1 MLRFLPSRDT
11 DEISKIRGRIEEL
24 RIRVGYPI
32 SVQYSTE
39 DGERKRK
46 FLNDVYTEKLVEYV
60 FMNLCDHSIF
70 GKEECIK
77 QGYITSCEGER
88 VGLCGDVV
96 KNEKGVATIKN
107 ITSLCVR
114 YPNDVSGLALPFFE
128 RYCNKSKS
136 VLIISPPSQGKTTF
150 LRDLGRLYSDR
161 LGLNVLFIDERAE
174 FSASGKFYLGKNSDV
189 LKYSDKSFGFQ
200 IGVRSLNPN
209 VIICDEI
216 MSAEDL
222 ASCSFASH
230 SGVKTLASVH
240 SDSLKN
246 FLKKPMFTEI
256 FKISVFDYFVNLQ
269 YGGKIEVYND
279 KGEKC

>member
-1 MLRFLPSRDT
+1 MLKFLPRCDA

-39 DGERKRK
+39 DGERKKK
-46 FLNDVYTEKLVEYV
+46 FLNDVYTEKSIENV
-60 FMNLCDHSIF
+60 FMSLCDHSVF

-77 QGYITSCEGER
+77 QGYVTSGDGER
-88 VGLCGDVV
+88 VGLCGAVV
-96 KNEKGVATIKN
+96 KNENGVVTIKN
-107 ITSLCVR
+107 LTSLCVR
-114 YPNDVSGLALPFFE
+114 FPNDVSGLSLPFFE
-128 RYCNKSKS
+128 RYCIKPRS
-136 VLIISPPSQGKTTF
+136 VLIVSPPSQGKTTF

-161 LGLNVLFIDERAE
+161 LGLNVLFIDERDE
-174 FSASGKFYLGKNSDV
+174 FSASGKFYLGKNSDIM
-189 LKYSDKSFGFQ
+189 KYSDKTFGFR

-216 MSAEDL
+216 MSVEDL
-222 ASCSFASH
+222 SSCLFASH

-240 SDSLKN
+240 SDCLKN
-246 FLKKPMFTEI
+246 LLKKPMFTEI
-256 FKISVFDYFVNLQ
+256 FKIGVFDYFVNLQ